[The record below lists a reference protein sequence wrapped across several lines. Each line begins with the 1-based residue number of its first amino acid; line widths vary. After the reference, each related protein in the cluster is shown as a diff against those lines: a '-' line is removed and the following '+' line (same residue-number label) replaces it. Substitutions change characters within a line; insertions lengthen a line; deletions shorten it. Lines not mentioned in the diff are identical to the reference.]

1 MKMTGWQRLIA
12 VVSVASLM
20 AGATAARGAQQHG
33 TVAPGVIR
41 TKLGSEIDTYL
52 ARLNA
57 FGFSGAVI
65 VARGGSVQVAKGYG
79 LANRERGIP
88 FNANTVFT
96 IGSITKQFTGAA
108 ILKMEMQ
115 GALSVEDPITK
126 FFDDVPEDKAGITVH
141 HLLTH
146 TAGLVD
152 SLGGDHDLRA
162 TREWVFRGAM
172 NSKLKWK
179 PGTRYSYSN
188 LGYSLLGMIIEKV
201 SNMGYEQFL
210 RQYLFAPAE
219 MLRTGYFLPNFT
231 ADELAVGYR
240 GGEAWGTVLDR
251 PMLED
256 GPCWNLRAN
265 GGIHS
270 TIVDMLRWH
279 QALLGNDIL
288 SEEAKTKYFAPHADE
303 GSGDSFYGY
312 GWVNFKTPRG
322 TRLLAHN
329 GGNMI
334 FSADFR
340 RYVDENVMFFLASNE
355 ADFFVDPIS
364 DQIARIIFREPYT
377 LPPRVITLDSK
388 TLGGFQGSYVLPGG
402 SQIEVGAADG
412 WLELTPA
419 GQEAYSLLSSGR
431 TVPLAKL
438 EELNARTAKI
448 LEESAKGG
456 YVPLVEAFG
465 AEVSGDRVTAMAR
478 EAWSD
483 REARL
488 GKFKRVE
495 VLGSAPYRMGM
506 TATTAR
512 LVFERGSEVVRYGWE
527 GERLAG
533 IRPIPAPPEF
543 RFHALP
549 SGPVDEPSGRKFV
562 RYTLEDPDH
571 VQIGFQQDA
580 DGAITALTV
589 RAGEG
594 DVVAKKK

>member
-1 MKMTGWQRLIA
+1 MTGWLRFVVVVLVATLTGGAAA
-12 VVSVASLM
+12 V
-20 AGATAARGAQQHG
+20 RGAQKRG
-33 TVAPGVIR
+33 AVMPAVIR
-41 TKLGSEIDTYL
+41 TKVGSEIDTYL
-52 ARLNA
+52 ARLTA

-65 VARGGSVQVAKGYG
+65 MAKGKSVQVAKGYG
-79 LANRERGIP
+79 LANRERGIRC
-88 FNANTVFT
+88 NANTVFT

-108 ILKMEMQ
+108 ILKLEMQ
-115 GALSVEDPITK
+115 GALSVQDPITK
-126 FFDDVPEDKAGITVH
+126 FFDNVPEDKAGITVH

-152 SLGGDHDLRA
+152 SLGGDHDLHA
-162 TREWVFRGAM
+162 TREWVFREAM
-172 NSKLKWK
+172 SSKLKWR
-179 PGTRYSYSN
+179 PGTRHSYSN
-188 LGYSLLGMIIEKV
+188 LGYSLLGMIVEKA
-201 SNMGYEQFL
+201 SSMGYEQFL
-210 RQYLFAPAE
+210 REYLFAPAE
-219 MLRTGYFLPNFT
+219 MLRTGYLLPNFT
-231 ADELAVGYR
+231 ADERAVGYR

-270 TIVDMLRWH
+270 TIVDMFRWH
-279 QALLGNDIL
+279 QALLGSDVL
-288 SEEAKTKYFAPHADE
+288 SDEAKKKYFAPHVDE

-340 RYVDENVMFFLASNE
+340 RYVDENVMFFLASNT

-364 DQIARIIFREPYT
+364 SQIARIIFGEPYT
-377 LPPRVITLDSK
+377 LPPRVIKLDPK
-388 TLGGFQGSYVLPGG
+388 TLAGFQGSYVLAGG

-431 TVPLAKL
+431 KAPLAKL

-448 LEESAKGG
+448 LEESAKGR
-456 YVPLVEAFG
+456 YTQLVQAFG
-465 AEVSGDRVTAMAR
+465 GELSADQVAAMAR
-478 EAWSD
+478 EHWRE

-506 TATTAR
+506 MATTAR
-512 LVFERGSEVVRYGWE
+512 LVFERGSQFVRYGWA
-527 GERLAG
+527 GKRLAG
-533 IRPIPAPPEF
+533 MRSIPAPPEF
-543 RFHALP
+543 RFHALVP
-549 SGPVDEPSGRKFV
+549 GSVDESSGRKFV
-562 RYTLEDPDH
+562 RFTLGARDH
-571 VQIGFQQDA
+571 VQIGFQKNA
-580 DGAITALTV
+580 DGAITALAVT
-589 RAGEG
+589 APQG
-594 DVVAKKK
+594 DVVAGKK

>member
-1 MKMTGWQRLIA
+1 MAL
-12 VVSVASLM
+12 VVVASLT
-20 AGATAARGAQQHG
+20 GGSTYARGAQQRG
-33 TVAPGVIR
+33 AVAPAVIR
-41 TKLGSEIDTYL
+41 TKLGSEIDAYL

-65 VARGGSVQVAKGYG
+65 VASGGSVHVAKGYG

-108 ILKMEMQ
+108 ILKLEMQ

-146 TAGLVD
+146 TAGLID
-152 SLGGDHDLRA
+152 SLGGDHDLQA
-162 TREWVFRGAM
+162 TREWVFREAM
-172 NSKLKWK
+172 SRKLKWK
-179 PGTRYSYSN
+179 PGTRHSYSN
-188 LGYSLLGMIIEKV
+188 LGYSLLGMIVEKT

-210 RQYLFAPAE
+210 REHLFAPAE

-240 GGEAWGTVLDR
+240 GGEVWGTVLDR

-270 TIVDMLRWH
+270 TIKDMFRWH

-288 SEEAKTKYFAPHADE
+288 SDEAKKKYFAPHVDE
-303 GSGDSFYGY
+303 GFGDSFYGY

-340 RYVDENVMFFLASNE
+340 RYIDENVMLFLASNT

-364 DQIARIIFREPYT
+364 SQIARIIFGEPYS
-377 LPPRVITLDSK
+377 LPPRVFNLDSDA
-388 TLGGFQGSYVLPGG
+388 LADLRGSYVLAGG
-402 SQIEVGAADG
+402 SQIEVAAADG
-412 WLELTPA
+412 WLELTPS
-419 GQEAYSLLSSGR
+419 GQEAYSLLSSGKR
-431 TVPLAKL
+431 VPVAKL

-448 LEESAKGG
+448 LEESAKGR
-456 YVPLVEAFG
+456 YAPLVEALG
-465 AEVSGDRVTAMAR
+465 GEVSPERATAMAR
-478 EAWSD
+478 EHWSD

-488 GKFKRVE
+488 GKFMRVE
-495 VLGSAPYRMGM
+495 VLGSAPDRMEM

-512 LVFERGSEVVRYGWE
+512 LVFERGSEYVRYGWA
-527 GERLAG
+527 GRKLAG
-533 IRPIPAPPEF
+533 MRSISAPPEF
-543 RFHALP
+543 RFHALVP
-549 SGPVDEPSGRKFV
+549 DSVDERSGRKFV
-562 RYTLEDPDH
+562 RLILGAGEH
-571 VQIGFQQDA
+571 VRIGFQENDE
-580 DGAITALTV
+580 GTITALTV
-589 RAGEG
+589 SAPEG
-594 DVVAKKK
+594 DVVARKK